1 MAETEIKAGWWWALN
16 NWNGDLEVV
25 HIKENALSE
34 SFRVSISGTEEGYD
48 LPKLLKEYELVERI
62 EIPEK
67 RLLDM
72 AADAIGMRVV
82 SNRTDDKGNWS
93 LQMEDK
99 LSFGLQYWL

>member
-1 MAETEIKAGWWWALN
+1 
-16 NWNGDLEVV
+16 
-25 HIKENALSE
+25 
-34 SFRVSISGTEEGYD
+34 
-48 LPKLLKEYELVERI
+48 LLKEYELVERI

-99 LSFGLQYWL
+99 

>member
-1 MAETEIKAGWWWALN
+1 MTTEIKAGWWWALN

-34 SFRVSISGTEEGYD
+34 GYRVDISGTEEPYD
-48 LPKLLKEYELVERI
+48 LPKLLKEFELVERI

-93 LQMEDK
+93 LQMEDE
-99 LSFGLQYWL
+99 